1 MNSVVEMKHVTKRY
15 GKIEV
20 LKDVSLTCKAG
31 KIYGL
36 IGRNGSGKTV
46 LLKSICGFVLPTSG
60 EVRVQGQL
68 VGKDVDFPTDIG
80 FIIESPGF
88 LARESGLQNLMH
100 LASIREKA
108 SAEDVRQSM
117 YTVGL
122 DPDLRKPVGKYSMGM
137 RQRLGIAQAIM
148 ENPNILILDEP
159 MNGLDNQGVTDIRQV
174 LKQLTGYYPA
184 IFLSG
189 NDGPGNCG
197 IPPHRSSDGQQT
209 PNRHFEGTAQDF
221 REGGIRMA
229 GTIRPSIPVQTILK
243 AVNGETEALD
253 AVLRHYSS
261 YIRVLSTR
269 PVKDTYGNEFLCVDE
284 SMRDQLEAKLR
295 VSIVTAFKVLPV

>member
-1 MNSVVEMKHVTKRY
+1 MNSVVEIKHVTKRY

-60 EVRVQGQL
+60 EVRVQGQQ

-100 LASIREKA
+100 LASIRGKA

-148 ENPNILILDEP
+148 EKPDLLILDEP
-159 MNGLDNQGVTDIRQV
+159 MNGLDNQGVEHIRSVLLSLKEQRVTIVLASHFKEDIPYLCDEV
-174 LKQLTGYYPA
+174 YEMDAGILT
-184 IFLSG
+184 
-189 NDGPGNCG
+189 
-197 IPPHRSSDGQQT
+197 
-209 PNRHFEGTAQDF
+209 
-221 REGGIRMA
+221 RM
-229 GTIRPSIPVQTILK
+229 G
-243 AVNGETEALD
+243 
-253 AVLRHYSS
+253 
-261 YIRVLSTR
+261 
-269 PVKDTYGNEFLCVDE
+269 
-284 SMRDQLEAKLR
+284 
-295 VSIVTAFKVLPV
+295 

>member
-60 EVRVQGQL
+60 EVRVQGQQ
-68 VGKDVDFPTDIG
+68 VGKNVDFPTDIG

-100 LASIREKA
+100 LASIRGKA

-174 LKQLTGYYPA
+174 LKQLKA
-184 IFLSG
+184 SG
-189 NDGPGNCG
+189 K
-197 IPPHRSSDGQQT
+197 
-209 PNRHFEGTAQDF
+209 
-221 REGGIRMA
+221 
-229 GTIRPSIPVQTILK
+229 TILI
-243 AVNGETEALD
+243 ASHFQEDIDLLCDEVYEMD
-253 AVLRHYSS
+253 AGIIKR
-261 YIRVLSTR
+261 
-269 PVKDTYGNEFLCVDE
+269 KKEG
-284 SMRDQLEAKLR
+284 
-295 VSIVTAFKVLPV
+295 

>member
-60 EVRVQGQL
+60 EVRVQGQQ

-100 LASIREKA
+100 LASIRGKA

-159 MNGLDNQGVTDIRQV
+159 MNGLYNQGVTDIRQV
-174 LKQLTGYYPA
+174 LKQLKA
-184 IFLSG
+184 SG
-189 NDGPGNCG
+189 K
-197 IPPHRSSDGQQT
+197 
-209 PNRHFEGTAQDF
+209 
-221 REGGIRMA
+221 
-229 GTIRPSIPVQTILK
+229 TILI
-243 AVNGETEALD
+243 ASHFQEDIDLLCDEVYEMD
-253 AVLRHYSS
+253 AGIIKR
-261 YIRVLSTR
+261 
-269 PVKDTYGNEFLCVDE
+269 KKEG
-284 SMRDQLEAKLR
+284 
-295 VSIVTAFKVLPV
+295 